1 MFHVKHQATNHKTF
15 KSTKKKVEVIIMKKN
30 TENTTVA
37 TENAKEQEIVS
48 FEVVAMNGKNK
59 ELTFY
64 NSDLIRHTQSIQ
76 KYRDAG
82 NLAILAI
89 AHEFDAM
96 DKDESYKTA
105 GFKTVADF
113 GRVVFDYKPATVS
126 LYLRSARAFL
136 TENEK
141 GEVNYKP
148 NLPKLTVGQMIE
160 LLPLV
165 KDGEDVSE
173 VIKALQSGEI
183 NCQMSTKAI
192 RDAVSSIRAIPT
204 KAKEV
209 TEKSELAKAEKLGEY
224 DKDKLPKN
232 TTPES
237 YAETN
242 IDAAMVAFENYAK
255 AMADIEHNETVD
267 AKIKEVMVKL
277 QELRA
282 ELTK

>member
-1 MFHVKHQATNHKTF
+1 
-15 KSTKKKVEVIIMKKN
+15 MKKN
-30 TENTTVA
+30 AENTTVA

-48 FEVVAMNGKNK
+48 FEVVAMNGKTK

-89 AHEFDAM
+89 AHEFDSM

-105 GFKTVADF
+105 GFKTVADY

-165 KDGEDVSE
+165 KD
-173 VIKALQSGEI
+173 
-183 NCQMSTKAI
+183 
-192 RDAVSSIRAIPT
+192 
-204 KAKEV
+204 
-209 TEKSELAKAEKLGEY
+209 
-224 DKDKLPKN
+224 
-232 TTPES
+232 
-237 YAETN
+237 
-242 IDAAMVAFENYAK
+242 
-255 AMADIEHNETVD
+255 
-267 AKIKEVMVKL
+267 
-277 QELRA
+277 
-282 ELTK
+282 

>member
-1 MFHVKHQATNHKTF
+1 MRNNV
-15 KSTKKKVEVIIMKKN
+15 
-30 TENTTVA
+30 ENTNVQA
-37 TENAKEQEIVS
+37 EQTEQKAEIVS
-48 FEVVAMNGKNK
+48 YDVVAMNGNKK

-64 NSDLIRHTQSIQ
+64 NTDLIRHTQSIQ

-96 DKDESYKTA
+96 DKDKSYETA

-113 GRVVFDYKPATVS
+113 GRIVFDYKPATVS

-136 TENEK
+136 TEDEN
-141 GEVNYKP
+141 GNVQYKP

-192 RDAVSSIRAIPT
+192 REAVSSIRAIPA
-204 KAKEV
+204 KGKEV
-209 TEKSELAKAEKLGEY
+209 TEKSELAKAEQMGEY
-224 DKDKLPKN
+224 NKEKLPKN

-255 AMADIEHNETVD
+255 AMADIEHYETVD

-282 ELTK
+282 ELIK

>member
-1 MFHVKHQATNHKTF
+1 MN
-15 KSTKKKVEVIIMKKN
+15 KN
-30 TENTTVA
+30 TTNTTVA
-37 TENAKEQEIVS
+37 TENAKEQEVVS

-64 NSDLIRHTQSIQ
+64 NSDLIRHTKSIQ

-89 AHEFDAM
+89 AHEFDSM

-105 GFKTVADF
+105 GFKTVADY

-126 LYLRSARAFL
+126 LYMRSARAFL
-136 TENEK
+136 TENEQ

-165 KDGEDVSE
+165 KDGDDVSE

-192 RDAVSSIRAIPT
+192 RDAVSTIRAIPT
-204 KAKEV
+204 KAKET

-242 IDAAMVAFENYAK
+242 IDAAIVAFENYAK
-255 AMADIEHNETVD
+255 AMADVDHNPTVD
-267 AKIKEVMVKL
+267 AKIKEVMIKL
-277 QELRA
+277 QELRG

>member
-1 MFHVKHQATNHKTF
+1 
-15 KSTKKKVEVIIMKKN
+15 MKKN
-30 TENTTVA
+30 AENTNVQ
-37 TENAKEQEIVS
+37 TEDKSELVS
-48 FEVVAMNGKNK
+48 YDVVAMNGNKK

-64 NSDLIRHTQSIQ
+64 NVDLIRHTQSIQ

-89 AHEFDAM
+89 AHEFDSM

-136 TENEK
+136 TEDEN
-141 GEVNYKP
+141 GNVQYKP

-165 KDGEDVSE
+165 KDGEDVTP
-173 VIKALQSGEI
+173 VIEALKSGEI

-192 RDAVSSIRAIPT
+192 RDAVSSIRAIPG
-204 KAKEV
+204 KAKDA
-209 TEKSELAKAEKLGEY
+209 EKADKSDLAKADKLGEY

-237 YAETN
+237 YAKTN
-242 IDAAMVAFENYAK
+242 LDASIEAFENYAK
-255 AMADIEHNETVD
+255 AMADVEHEETVSN
-267 AKIKEVMVKL
+267 KIDEVMTKL

>member
-1 MFHVKHQATNHKTF
+1 
-15 KSTKKKVEVIIMKKN
+15 MKKN
-30 TENTTVA
+30 AENTNVQ
-37 TENAKEQEIVS
+37 TEDKSELVS
-48 FEVVAMNGKNK
+48 YDVVAMNGNKK

-64 NSDLIRHTQSIQ
+64 NVDLIRHTQSIQ

-89 AHEFDAM
+89 AHEFDSM

-136 TENEK
+136 TEDEN
-141 GEVNYKP
+141 GNVQYKP

-165 KDGEDVSE
+165 KDGEDVTP
-173 VIKALQSGEI
+173 VIDALKSGEI

-192 RDAVSSIRAIPT
+192 RDAVSSIRAIPG
-204 KAKEV
+204 KAKDA
-209 TEKSELAKAEKLGEY
+209 EKADKSDLAKADKLGEY

-237 YAETN
+237 YAKTN
-242 IDAAMVAFENYAK
+242 LDASIEAFENYAK
-255 AMADIEHNETVD
+255 AMADVEHEETVST
-267 AKIKEVMVKL
+267 KIDEVMTKL

>member
-1 MFHVKHQATNHKTF
+1 
-15 KSTKKKVEVIIMKKN
+15 MKKN
-30 TENTTVA
+30 AENTNVQ
-37 TENAKEQEIVS
+37 TEDKSELVS
-48 FEVVAMNGKNK
+48 YDVVAMNGNKK

-64 NSDLIRHTQSIQ
+64 NVDLIRHTQSIQ

-89 AHEFDAM
+89 AHEFDSM

-136 TENEK
+136 TEDKN
-141 GEVNYKP
+141 GNVQYKP

-165 KDGEDVSE
+165 KDGEDVTP
-173 VIKALQSGEI
+173 VIDALKSGEI

-192 RDAVSSIRAIPT
+192 RDAVSSIRAIPG
-204 KAKEV
+204 KAKES
-209 TEKSELAKAEKLGEY
+209 EKADKSDLAKADKLGEY

-237 YAETN
+237 YAKTN
-242 IDAAMVAFENYAK
+242 LDASIEAFENYAK
-255 AMADIEHNETVD
+255 AMADVEHEETVSN
-267 AKIKEVMVKL
+267 KIDEVMTKL

>member
-1 MFHVKHQATNHKTF
+1 
-15 KSTKKKVEVIIMKKN
+15 MKKN
-30 TENTTVA
+30 VENTTVA
-37 TENAKEQEIVS
+37 TENAKEEEIVS
-48 FEVVAMNGKNK
+48 YEVVAMNGKNK

-64 NSDLIRHTQSIQ
+64 NTDLIRHTQSIQ

-89 AHEFDAM
+89 AHEFDSM

-105 GFKTVADF
+105 GFKTVADY

-192 RDAVSSIRAIPT
+192 RDAVSSIRAIPGKT
-204 KAKEV
+204 KDND
-209 TEKSELAKAEKLGEY
+209 KSDKLGEY

-277 QELRA
+277 QELRG

>member
-1 MFHVKHQATNHKTF
+1 
-15 KSTKKKVEVIIMKKN
+15 MKKN
-30 TENTTVA
+30 AENTNVQ
-37 TENAKEQEIVS
+37 TEDKSELVS
-48 FEVVAMNGKNK
+48 YDVVAMNGNKK

-64 NSDLIRHTQSIQ
+64 NVDLIRHTQSIQ

-89 AHEFDAM
+89 AHEFDSM

-136 TENEK
+136 TEDEN
-141 GEVNYKP
+141 GNVQYKP

-165 KDGEDVSE
+165 KDGEDVTP
-173 VIKALQSGEI
+173 VIEALKSGEI

-192 RDAVSSIRAIPT
+192 RDAVSSIRAIPG
-204 KAKEV
+204 KAKDA
-209 TEKSELAKAEKLGEY
+209 EKADKSDLAKADKLGEY
-224 DKDKLPKN
+224 DKNKLPKN

-237 YAETN
+237 YAKTN
-242 IDAAMVAFENYAK
+242 LDASIEAFENYAK
-255 AMADIEHNETVD
+255 AMADVEHEETVSN
-267 AKIKEVMVKL
+267 KIDEVMTKL

>member
-1 MFHVKHQATNHKTF
+1 MN
-15 KSTKKKVEVIIMKKN
+15 KN
-30 TENTTVA
+30 VENTTVA
-37 TENAKEQEIVS
+37 TENAQAEVVS

-141 GEVNYKP
+141 GEVN
-148 NLPKLTVGQMIE
+148 
-160 LLPLV
+160 
-165 KDGEDVSE
+165 
-173 VIKALQSGEI
+173 
-183 NCQMSTKAI
+183 
-192 RDAVSSIRAIPT
+192 
-204 KAKEV
+204 
-209 TEKSELAKAEKLGEY
+209 
-224 DKDKLPKN
+224 
-232 TTPES
+232 
-237 YAETN
+237 
-242 IDAAMVAFENYAK
+242 
-255 AMADIEHNETVD
+255 
-267 AKIKEVMVKL
+267 
-277 QELRA
+277 
-282 ELTK
+282 

>member
-1 MFHVKHQATNHKTF
+1 MKTNA
-15 KSTKKKVEVIIMKKN
+15 
-30 TENTTVA
+30 ENTNVQ
-37 TENAKEQEIVS
+37 KEDKSELVSYEI
-48 FEVVAMNGKNK
+48 VAMNGNKK

-64 NSDLIRHTQSIQ
+64 NADLIRHTQSIQ

-89 AHEFDAM
+89 AHEFDSM

-136 TENEK
+136 TEDEN
-141 GEVNYKP
+141 GNVQYKP

-165 KDGEDVSE
+165 KDEEDVTP
-173 VIKALQSGEI
+173 VIEALKSGDI

-192 RDAVSSIRAIPT
+192 RDAVSYIRAIPG
-204 KAKEV
+204 KAKDA
-209 TEKSELAKAEKLGEY
+209 EKADKSDLAKADKLGEY

-237 YAETN
+237 YAKTN
-242 IDAAMVAFENYAK
+242 LDASIEAFENYAK
-255 AMADIEHNETVD
+255 AMADVEHEETVSN
-267 AKIKEVMVKL
+267 KIDEVMRKL

>member
-1 MFHVKHQATNHKTF
+1 MR
-15 KSTKKKVEVIIMKKN
+15 KN
-30 TENTTVA
+30 VENTNVQA
-37 TENAKEQEIVS
+37 EQTEQKAELVS
-48 FEVVAMNGKNK
+48 YDVVAMNGNKK

-64 NSDLIRHTQSIQ
+64 NTDLIRHTQSIQ

-96 DKDESYKTA
+96 DKDKSYETA

-113 GRVVFDYKPATVS
+113 GRIVFDYKPATVS

-136 TENEK
+136 TEDEN
-141 GEVNYKP
+141 GNVQYKP

-165 KDGEDVSE
+165 KDGEDITP
-173 VIKALQSGEI
+173 VIDALKSGEI

-192 RDAVSSIRAIPT
+192 RDAVSSIRAIPGKT
-204 KAKEV
+204 KDSD
-209 TEKSELAKAEKLGEY
+209 KSDKSDLAKADKLGEY

-255 AMADIEHNETVD
+255 AMADIDHNETVD

>member
-1 MFHVKHQATNHKTF
+1 
-15 KSTKKKVEVIIMKKN
+15 MKKN

-37 TENAKEQEIVS
+37 TENTNTNSDIVS
-48 FEVVAMNGKNK
+48 YEVVAMNGKNK

-64 NSDLIRHTQSIQ
+64 NVDLIRHTQSIQ

-89 AHEFDAM
+89 AHEFDSM
-96 DKDESYKTA
+96 DKDESYKSA

-136 TENEK
+136 TEDEN
-141 GEVNYKP
+141 GNVQYKP

-165 KDGEDVSE
+165 KDGEDVTP
-173 VIKALQSGEI
+173 VIEALQSGEI
-183 NCQMSTKAI
+183 NCQMSTKAM
-192 RDAVSSIRAIPT
+192 RDAVSSIRAIPG

-209 TEKSELAKAEKLGEY
+209 KEEKSDLAKADKLGDY

-232 TTPES
+232 TTPET
-237 YAETN
+237 YAQTN
-242 IDAAMVAFENYAK
+242 LDASIEAFENYAK
-255 AMADIEHNETVD
+255 AMADVEHNETVD
-267 AKIKEVMVKL
+267 AKIEEVMRKL

>member
-1 MFHVKHQATNHKTF
+1 MK
-15 KSTKKKVEVIIMKKN
+15 KKN
-30 TENTTVA
+30 TENTTVV
-37 TENAKEQEIVS
+37 TEDTQTVNEEQEVVS
-48 FEVVAMNGKNK
+48 FDVVAMNGKKK

-64 NSDLIRHTQSIQ
+64 NTDLIRHTQSIQ

-105 GFKTVADF
+105 GFKTVAEY

-165 KDGEDVSE
+165 KDGEDISE
-173 VIKALQSGEI
+173 VIKALQSGDI

-204 KAKEV
+204 KSKDKKA

-232 TTPES
+232 TTPEN
-237 YAETN
+237 YAEAN

-255 AMADIEHNETVD
+255 AMADIEHNPTVD
-267 AKIKEVMVKL
+267 AKIEEVMVKL

>member
-1 MFHVKHQATNHKTF
+1 
-15 KSTKKKVEVIIMKKN
+15 MKKN
-30 TENTTVA
+30 AENTNVQ
-37 TENAKEQEIVS
+37 TEDKSELVS
-48 FEVVAMNGKNK
+48 YDVVAMNGNKK

-64 NSDLIRHTQSIQ
+64 NVDLIRHTQSIQ

-89 AHEFDAM
+89 AHEFDSM

-136 TENEK
+136 TEDEK
-141 GEVNYKP
+141 GNVQYKP

-165 KDGEDVSE
+165 KDGEDVTP
-173 VIKALQSGEI
+173 VIEALKSGEI

-192 RDAVSSIRAIPT
+192 RDAVSSIRAIPG
-204 KAKEV
+204 KAKDA
-209 TEKSELAKAEKLGEY
+209 EKADKSDLAKADKLGEY

-237 YAETN
+237 YAKTN
-242 IDAAMVAFENYAK
+242 LDASIEAFENYAK
-255 AMADIEHNETVD
+255 AMADVEHEETVST
-267 AKIKEVMVKL
+267 KIDEVMTKL

>member
-1 MFHVKHQATNHKTF
+1 
-15 KSTKKKVEVIIMKKN
+15 MKKN
-30 TENTTVA
+30 AENTNVQ
-37 TENAKEQEIVS
+37 TEDKSELVS
-48 FEVVAMNGKNK
+48 YDVVAMNGNKK

-64 NSDLIRHTQSIQ
+64 NVDLIRHTQSIQ

-89 AHEFDAM
+89 AHEFDSM

-136 TENEK
+136 TEDEK
-141 GEVNYKP
+141 GNVQYKP

-165 KDGEDVSE
+165 KDGEDVTP
-173 VIKALQSGEI
+173 VIEALKSGEI

-192 RDAVSSIRAIPT
+192 RDVVSSIRAIPG
-204 KAKEV
+204 KAKDA
-209 TEKSELAKAEKLGEY
+209 EKADKSDLAKADKLGEY

-237 YAETN
+237 YAKTN
-242 IDAAMVAFENYAK
+242 LDASIEAFENYAK
-255 AMADIEHNETVD
+255 AMADVEHEETVST
-267 AKIKEVMVKL
+267 KIDEVMTKL

>member
-1 MFHVKHQATNHKTF
+1 MK
-15 KSTKKKVEVIIMKKN
+15 KKN
-30 TENTTVA
+30 TENTTVV
-37 TENAKEQEIVS
+37 TEDTQTVNEEQEVVS
-48 FEVVAMNGKNK
+48 FDVVAMNGKKK

-64 NSDLIRHTQSIQ
+64 NTDLIRHTQSIQ

-105 GFKTVADF
+105 GFKTVAEY

-136 TENEK
+136 AENEK

-165 KDGEDVSE
+165 KDGEDISE
-173 VIKALQSGEI
+173 VIKALQSGDI

-204 KAKEV
+204 KSKDKKA
-209 TEKSELAKAEKLGEY
+209 TEKSELAKAEKLGEN

-232 TTPES
+232 TTPEN
-237 YAETN
+237 YAEAN

-255 AMADIEHNETVD
+255 AMADIEHNPTVD

>member
-1 MFHVKHQATNHKTF
+1 MNKNVENKTNT
-15 KSTKKKVEVIIMKKN
+15 
-30 TENTTVA
+30 TENTK
-37 TENAKEQEIVS
+37 AKAQEKPQNDVVS
-48 FEVVAMNGKNK
+48 FEVVAMNGKTK

-64 NSDLIRHTQSIQ
+64 NNDLIRHTQSIQ

-89 AHEFDAM
+89 AHEFDSI

-105 GFKTVADF
+105 GFKTVADY
-113 GRVVFDYKPATVS
+113 GRVLFDYKPATVS

-136 TENEK
+136 IENEK

-165 KDGEDVSE
+165 KDGEDVTD
-173 VIKALQSGEI
+173 VVNALQTGEI

-192 RDAVSSIRAIPT
+192 RDAVSSIRAIPS
-204 KAKEV
+204 KSKDV

-224 DKDKLPKN
+224 DKEKLPKN
-232 TTPES
+232 TTPQT

-242 IDAAMVAFENYAK
+242 IEAAMIAFENYAK
-255 AMADIEHNETVD
+255 AIADIEHNATVD
-267 AKIKEVMVKL
+267 SKIEEVMTKL

>member
-1 MFHVKHQATNHKTF
+1 MR
-15 KSTKKKVEVIIMKKN
+15 KN
-30 TENTTVA
+30 VENTNEQ
-37 TENAKEQEIVS
+37 TEQKSELVS
-48 FEVVAMNGKNK
+48 YDVPAMNGNKK

-64 NSDLIRHTQSIQ
+64 NVDLIRHTQSIQ

-89 AHEFDAM
+89 AHEFDSM
-96 DKDESYKTA
+96 DKDESYKSA

-113 GRVVFDYKPATVS
+113 GRIVFDYKPATVS

-136 TENEK
+136 TEDDN
-141 GEVNYKP
+141 GNVQYKP

-165 KDGEDVSE
+165 KDGEDITP
-173 VIKALQSGEI
+173 VIEALKSGEI

-192 RDAVSSIRAIPT
+192 RDAVSSIRAIPSKT
-204 KAKEV
+204 KDADKAD
-209 TEKSELAKAEKLGEY
+209 KSDLAKADKLGEY

-237 YAETN
+237 YAKTN
-242 IDAAMVAFENYAK
+242 LDASIEAFENYAK
-255 AMADIEHNETVD
+255 AMADVEH
-267 AKIKEVMVKL
+267 KESVSNMIDDVMAKL

>member
-1 MFHVKHQATNHKTF
+1 
-15 KSTKKKVEVIIMKKN
+15 MKKN
-30 TENTTVA
+30 AENTNVQ
-37 TENAKEQEIVS
+37 TEDKLELVS
-48 FEVVAMNGKNK
+48 YDVVAMNGNKK

-64 NSDLIRHTQSIQ
+64 NVDLIRHTQSIQ

-89 AHEFDAM
+89 AHEFDSM

-136 TENEK
+136 TEDEN
-141 GEVNYKP
+141 GNVQYKP

-165 KDGEDVSE
+165 KDGEDVTP
-173 VIKALQSGEI
+173 VIEALKSGEI

-192 RDAVSSIRAIPT
+192 RDAVSSIRAIPG
-204 KAKEV
+204 KAKES
-209 TEKSELAKAEKLGEY
+209 EKADKSDLAKADKLGEY

-237 YAETN
+237 YAKTN
-242 IDAAMVAFENYAK
+242 LDASIEAFENYAK
-255 AMADIEHNETVD
+255 AMADVEHGETVSN
-267 AKIKEVMVKL
+267 KIDEVMTKL

>member
-1 MFHVKHQATNHKTF
+1 
-15 KSTKKKVEVIIMKKN
+15 MKNN
-30 TENTTVA
+30 TENTTVQN
-37 TENAKEQEIVS
+37 TENATSDIVS
-48 FEVVAMNGKNK
+48 YEVVAMNGKNK

-64 NSDLIRHTQSIQ
+64 NTDLIRHTQSIQ

-89 AHEFDAM
+89 AHEFDSM
-96 DKDESYKTA
+96 DKDESYKSA

-136 TENEK
+136 TEDKN
-141 GEVNYKP
+141 GNVQYKP

-165 KDGEDVSE
+165 KDGEDVSP
-173 VIKALQSGEI
+173 VIEALKSGDI

-192 RDAVSSIRAIPT
+192 RDAVSSIRAIPG

-209 TEKSELAKAEKLGEY
+209 SNADKSDLAKADKLGEY

-237 YAETN
+237 YAQTN
-242 IDAAMVAFENYAK
+242 LDASIEAFENYAK
-255 AMADIEHNETVD
+255 AMADVEHDDTVSS
-267 AKIKEVMVKL
+267 KIDEVMTKL

-282 ELTK
+282 TLIK

>member
-1 MFHVKHQATNHKTF
+1 MN
-15 KSTKKKVEVIIMKKN
+15 KN
-30 TENTTVA
+30 VENTTVA
-37 TENAKEQEIVS
+37 TNAKEQEIVS

-64 NSDLIRHTQSIQ
+64 NSDLIRHTKSIQ

-89 AHEFDAM
+89 AHEFDSM

-105 GFKTVADF
+105 GFKTVADY

-126 LYLRSARAFL
+126 LYMRSARAFL
-136 TENEK
+136 TENEQ

-192 RDAVSSIRAIPT
+192 RDAVSTIRAIPT
-204 KAKEV
+204 KAKEKS
-209 TEKSELAKAEKLGEY
+209 EKSELAKAEKLGEY

-237 YAETN
+237 YAEAN
-242 IDAAMVAFENYAK
+242 IDAAIVAFENYAK
-255 AMADIEHNETVD
+255 AMADVDHNPTVD

-277 QELRA
+277 QELRG

>member
-1 MFHVKHQATNHKTF
+1 
-15 KSTKKKVEVIIMKKN
+15 MKKN
-30 TENTTVA
+30 AESTNVQTEDKS
-37 TENAKEQEIVS
+37 ELVS
-48 FEVVAMNGKNK
+48 YDVVAMNGNKK

-64 NSDLIRHTQSIQ
+64 NVDLIRHTQSIQ

-89 AHEFDAM
+89 AHEFDSM

-136 TENEK
+136 TEDEN
-141 GEVNYKP
+141 GNVQYKP

-165 KDGEDVSE
+165 KDGEDVTP
-173 VIKALQSGEI
+173 VIEALKSGEI

-192 RDAVSSIRAIPT
+192 RDAVSSIRAIPG
-204 KAKEV
+204 KAKDA
-209 TEKSELAKAEKLGEY
+209 EKADKSDLAKADKLGEY

-237 YAETN
+237 YAKTN
-242 IDAAMVAFENYAK
+242 LDASIEAFENYAK
-255 AMADIEHNETVD
+255 AMADVEHEETVSN
-267 AKIKEVMVKL
+267 KIDEVMTKL

>member
-1 MFHVKHQATNHKTF
+1 
-15 KSTKKKVEVIIMKKN
+15 MKKN
-30 TENTTVA
+30 AENRNVQTEDKS
-37 TENAKEQEIVS
+37 ELVS
-48 FEVVAMNGKNK
+48 YDVVAMNGNKK

-64 NSDLIRHTQSIQ
+64 NVDLIRHTQSIQ

-89 AHEFDAM
+89 AHEFDSM

-136 TENEK
+136 TEDEN
-141 GEVNYKP
+141 GNVQYKP

-165 KDGEDVSE
+165 KDGEDVTS
-173 VIKALQSGEI
+173 VIDALKSGEI

-192 RDAVSSIRAIPT
+192 RDAVSSIRAIPG
-204 KAKEV
+204 KAKDD
-209 TEKSELAKAEKLGEY
+209 EKADKSDLAKADKLGEY

-237 YAETN
+237 YAKTN
-242 IDAAMVAFENYAK
+242 LDASIEAFENYAK
-255 AMADIEHNETVD
+255 AMADVEHEETVSN
-267 AKIKEVMVKL
+267 KIDEVMTKL

>member
-1 MFHVKHQATNHKTF
+1 MSTN
-15 KSTKKKVEVIIMKKN
+15 V
-30 TENTTVA
+30 ENTNVQ
-37 TENAKEQEIVS
+37 TEQTEQKAELVS
-48 FEVVAMNGKNK
+48 YDVLAMNGNKK

-64 NSDLIRHTQSIQ
+64 NTDLIRHTQSIQ

-96 DKDESYKTA
+96 DKDKSYETA

-113 GRVVFDYKPATVS
+113 GRIVFDYKPATVS

-136 TENEK
+136 TEDEN
-141 GEVNYKP
+141 GNVQYKP

-165 KDGEDVSE
+165 KDGEDTTP
-173 VIKALQSGEI
+173 VIDALKSGEI

-192 RDAVSSIRAIPT
+192 RDAVSSIRAIPGKT
-204 KAKEV
+204 KDSD
-209 TEKSELAKAEKLGEY
+209 KSDKSDLAKADKLGEY

-237 YAETN
+237 YAKTN
-242 IDAAMVAFENYAK
+242 LDASIEAFENYAK
-255 AMADIEHNETVD
+255 AMADVEHEEVVTN
-267 AKIKEVMVKL
+267 KIDEVIKKL

>member
-1 MFHVKHQATNHKTF
+1 MR
-15 KSTKKKVEVIIMKKN
+15 KN
-30 TENTTVA
+30 VENTNVQA
-37 TENAKEQEIVS
+37 EQTEQKAELVS
-48 FEVVAMNGKNK
+48 YDVVAMNGNKK

-64 NSDLIRHTQSIQ
+64 NTDLIRHTQSIQ

-96 DKDESYKTA
+96 DKDKSYETA

-113 GRVVFDYKPATVS
+113 GRIVFDYKPATVS
-126 LYLRSARAFL
+126 LYFRSARAFL
-136 TENEK
+136 TEDEN
-141 GEVNYKP
+141 GNVQYKP

-165 KDGEDVSE
+165 KDGEDITP
-173 VIKALQSGEI
+173 VIDALKSGEI

-192 RDAVSSIRAIPT
+192 RDAVSSIRAIPGKT
-204 KAKEV
+204 KDSD
-209 TEKSELAKAEKLGEY
+209 KSDKSDKSDLAKADKLGEY

-237 YAETN
+237 YAKTN
-242 IDAAMVAFENYAK
+242 LDASIEAFENYAK
-255 AMADIEHNETVD
+255 AMADVEHEEVVTN
-267 AKIKEVMVKL
+267 KIDEVMTKL

>member
-1 MFHVKHQATNHKTF
+1 
-15 KSTKKKVEVIIMKKN
+15 MKKN
-30 TENTTVA
+30 VENTTV
-37 TENAKEQEIVS
+37 TTDNAQAEVVS

-59 ELTFY
+59 DLTFY
-64 NSDLIRHTQSIQ
+64 NADLIRHTKSIQ

-89 AHEFDAM
+89 AHEFDSM
-96 DKDESYKTA
+96 DRDESYKTA

-192 RDAVSSIRAIPT
+192 RDVVSSIRAIPT

-224 DKDKLPKN
+224 NKEKLPKN
-232 TTPES
+232 TTPET

-242 IDAAMVAFENYAK
+242 IEAAMVAFENYAK

-282 ELTK
+282 EISK

>member
-1 MFHVKHQATNHKTF
+1 MRQNV
-15 KSTKKKVEVIIMKKN
+15 
-30 TENTTVA
+30 ENTNVQ
-37 TENAKEQEIVS
+37 TEQTEQKAELVS
-48 FEVVAMNGKNK
+48 YDVVAMNGNKK

-64 NSDLIRHTQSIQ
+64 NTDLIRHTQSIQ

-96 DKDESYKTA
+96 DKDKSYETA

-113 GRVVFDYKPATVS
+113 GRTVFDYKPATVS

-136 TENEK
+136 TEDKN
-141 GEVNYKP
+141 GNVQYKP

-165 KDGEDVSE
+165 KDGEDITP
-173 VIKALQSGEI
+173 VIEALKSGEI

-204 KAKEV
+204 KVKEV
-209 TEKSELAKAEKLGEY
+209 TEKSELAKADKLGEY

-237 YAETN
+237 YAKTN
-242 IDAAMVAFENYAK
+242 LDASIEAFENYAK
-255 AMADIEHNETVD
+255 AMADVEHEETVSS
-267 AKIKEVMVKL
+267 KINEVMTKL

>member
-1 MFHVKHQATNHKTF
+1 
-15 KSTKKKVEVIIMKKN
+15 MKKN

-37 TENAKEQEIVS
+37 TENTNTNSDIVS
-48 FEVVAMNGKNK
+48 YEVVAMNGKNK

-64 NSDLIRHTQSIQ
+64 NVDLIRHTQSIQ

-89 AHEFDAM
+89 AHEFDSM
-96 DKDESYKTA
+96 DKDESYKSA

-136 TENEK
+136 TEDEN
-141 GEVNYKP
+141 GNVQY
-148 NLPKLTVGQMIE
+148 
-160 LLPLV
+160 
-165 KDGEDVSE
+165 
-173 VIKALQSGEI
+173 
-183 NCQMSTKAI
+183 
-192 RDAVSSIRAIPT
+192 RAIPG

-209 TEKSELAKAEKLGEY
+209 KEEKSDLAKADKLGDY

-232 TTPES
+232 TTPET
-237 YAETN
+237 YAQTN
-242 IDAAMVAFENYAK
+242 LDASIEAFENYAK
-255 AMADIEHNETVD
+255 AMADVEHNDTVD
-267 AKIKEVMVKL
+267 AKIEEVMRKL

>member
-1 MFHVKHQATNHKTF
+1 
-15 KSTKKKVEVIIMKKN
+15 MKKN
-30 TENTTVA
+30 AENTNTNAQAV
-37 TENAKEQEIVS
+37 ENAQAQAQETKTEIVS
-48 FEVVAMNGKNK
+48 YEVAAMNGKQ
-59 ELTFY
+59 EALTFY
-64 NSDLIRHTQSIQ
+64 NADLIRHTKSIQ
-76 KYRDAG
+76 TYRDAG

-105 GFKTVADF
+105 GFKTVADY
-113 GRVVFDYKPATVS
+113 GRIVFDYKPATVS

-141 GEVNYKP
+141 HEVNYKP

-165 KDGEDVSE
+165 KDGEDISE
-173 VIKALQSGEI
+173 VVKAFVDGQV
-183 NCQMSTKAI
+183 NDRMSTKAI
-192 RDAVSSIRAIPT
+192 RDAVSSIRAINGT
-204 KAKEV
+204 AKEV
-209 TEKSELAKAEKLGEY
+209 SSNKAEKSDLAKADKLGEY

-232 TTPES
+232 TTPQD
-237 YAETN
+237 YALQNMNATLE
-242 IDAAMVAFENYAK
+242 AFENYAK
-255 AMADIEHNETVD
+255 AMADVEHNATID
-267 AKIKEVMVKL
+267 TKIQSVMTQL

>member
-1 MFHVKHQATNHKTF
+1 MNNN
-15 KSTKKKVEVIIMKKN
+15 TK
-30 TENTTVA
+30 NTTVA
-37 TENAKEQEIVS
+37 TENANEQEVVS

-64 NSDLIRHTQSIQ
+64 NSDLIRHTKSIQ

-89 AHEFDAM
+89 AHEFDSM

-105 GFKTVADF
+105 GFKTVAYY

-126 LYLRSARAFL
+126 LYMRSARAFL
-136 TENEK
+136 TENEQ

-165 KDGEDVSE
+165 KDGDDVSE

-192 RDAVSSIRAIPT
+192 RDAVSTIRAIPT
-204 KAKEV
+204 KAKEKS
-209 TEKSELAKAEKLGEY
+209 EKSELAKAEKLGEY

-237 YAETN
+237 YAEAN
-242 IDAAMVAFENYAK
+242 IDAAIVAFENYAK
-255 AMADIEHNETVD
+255 AMADVDHNPTVD
-267 AKIKEVMVKL
+267 SKIKEVMVKL
-277 QELRA
+277 QELRG

>member
-1 MFHVKHQATNHKTF
+1 MK
-15 KSTKKKVEVIIMKKN
+15 KKN
-30 TENTTVA
+30 TENTTVV
-37 TENAKEQEIVS
+37 TEDTQTVNEEQEVVS
-48 FEVVAMNGKNK
+48 FDVVAMNGKKK

-64 NSDLIRHTQSIQ
+64 NTDLIRHTQSIQ

-105 GFKTVADF
+105 GFKTVAEY

-165 KDGEDVSE
+165 KDGEDISE
-173 VIKALQSGEI
+173 VIKALQSGDI

-204 KAKEV
+204 KSKDKKS

-232 TTPES
+232 TTPEN
-237 YAETN
+237 YAEAN

-255 AMADIEHNETVD
+255 AMADIEHNPTVD